1 MHISIR
7 LSCSQRKNLDEKVN
21 ILKNEIETVNTN
33 IEHLNGGFIRLGNSL
48 QRLSEECS
56 SLKNN
61 CQEQNISINKLK
73 LGQDT
78 IEKNLLEIQQKM
90 EDYHYATYDGSL
102 VWIIPEVEKKFRK

>member
-7 LSCSQRKNLDEKVN
+7 LSCSQRKNLDKN
-21 ILKNEIETVNTN
+21 INTLQNKIETLGTN
-33 IEHLNGGFIRLGNSL
+33 IQHLNDEFIRFGTSL

-61 CQEQNISINKLK
+61 CQEQNTSISKLK
-73 LGQDT
+73 LSQDV
-78 IEKNLLEIQQKM
+78 IEQNLLEIRQKM
-90 EDYHYATYDGSL
+90 QDYHYATYDGSL